1 MGNDIDLVM
10 QRELDGH
17 DAWQSHHSIHSDL
30 GGHLQMRHKLEGL
43 DHKLHQGHH
52 GHDSWQPASHQF
64 GGDHQY
70 DDFVL
75 APDFNEDD
83 NDNEEEEEED
93 EEPPRPVGLFSL
105 FKYST
110 KWDIV
115 LVIFGCLGALIN
127 GGSLPW

>member
-1 MGNDIDLVM
+1 MGNDLDFVM

-52 GHDSWQPASHQF
+52 GHDTWQSASHQF

-70 DDFVL
+70 DD
-75 APDFNEDD
+75 
-83 NDNEEEEEED
+83 
-93 EEPPRPVGLFSL
+93 LFHISM
-105 FKYST
+105 KMIMT
-110 KWDIV
+110 RKRMKNHQGQ
-115 LVIFGCLGALIN
+115 LVCLVCSSIQQN
-127 GGSLPW
+127 GI